1 MKTESVIAAFAFT
14 AIIALSPVPAQT
26 RRAPNQPAAAP
37 AGGPIPDSKIAVI
50 YSADFTAEKTGIA
63 KFGALV
69 NALNKEFEV
78 RKKEIDALQQKTQ
91 QLNDEIEKTRPVAD
105 PKQTQLKMEQLAQLK
120 RDFQRKSEDA
130 QAAYDKR
137 QQEIFQ
143 PLQDDIGKALEA
155 YAKAH
160 AINLVIDG
168 SRVPV
173 VYAADSLDITR
184 AFIDE
189 FNSKNPATTQV
200 TPR

>member
-1 MKTESVIAAFAFT
+1 MKTKNLVAAFAFT
-14 AIIALSPVPAQT
+14 ASIALSPVLAQT
-26 RRAPNQPAAAP
+26 RPAPTQPAASQ

-50 YSADFTAEKTGIA
+50 YSTEFTAEKTGIA

-91 QLNDEIEKTRPVAD
+91 QLNDEIEKTRNVAD
-105 PKQTQLKMEQLAQLK
+105 PKQTQQKMDQLEQLK
-120 RDFQRKSEDA
+120 KDFQRKSADA

-137 QQEIFQ
+137 QREIFQ
-143 PLQDDIGKALEA
+143 PLQDNIGKAIEV
-155 YAKAH
+155 YAKARG
-160 AINLVIDG
+160 INVVIDAN
-168 SRVPV
+168 RVPV

-189 FNSKNPATTQV
+189 FNSKNPATAQV
-200 TPR
+200 APR

>member
-1 MKTESVIAAFAFT
+1 MKPKNLIAAFAFT
-14 AIIALSPVPAQT
+14 LIVGLSPVLAQT
-26 RRAPNQPAAAP
+26 RPAPTQPAAAP
-37 AGGPIPDSKIAVI
+37 ASGSIPDSKIAVI
-50 YSADFTAEKTGIA
+50 YSTEFTAEKTGIA

-78 RKKEIDALQQKTQ
+78 RKKEMDALQQKTQ
-91 QLNDEIEKTRPVAD
+91 QLNDEIEKTRSVAD
-105 PKQTQLKMEQLAQLK
+105 PKQTQQKMDQLAQLK
-120 RDFQRKSEDA
+120 KDLQRKSEDA

-143 PLQDDIGKALEA
+143 PLQDDIGKAIEV

-160 AINLVIDG
+160 GINVVIDV

-189 FNSKNPATTQV
+189 FNSKNPATAQV
-200 TPR
+200 APR